1 MNDKLLAIQQG
12 LKAPK
17 NKNNDFA
24 HFKYRSCEAI
34 LLAVKP
40 LLAEQGLTL
49 TLSDAVV
56 NIGNAN
62 YVMATA
68 KISNGDDFRKTFG
81 YAREAIEKKGMDVA
95 QITGSASSYARKYAL
110 AGLFAIDDSDDID
123 AQDNTY
129 KTPTIS
135 KPVDKTLNQL
145 KIEIMKALNNVGIT
159 GDNISLAISQI
170 IEKPTVNTIAE
181 ANEILQAIADGIL

>member
-49 TLSDAVV
+49 VLTDTVV

-62 YVMATA
+62 YVMAEAILQDGTDNVVV
-68 KISNGDDFRKTFG
+68 SG
-81 YAREAIEKKGMDVA
+81 YAREAIDKKGMDVA

-110 AGLFAIDDSDDID
+110 AGLFAIDDSEDID
-123 AQDNTY
+123 AQDNRNT
-129 KTPTIS
+129 TPTVA

-145 KIEIMKALNNVGIT
+145 KIEIMKALNGAGVM
-159 GDNISLAISQI
+159 GDVVPMAISQI
-170 IEKPTVNTIAE
+170 IGKQTVDTIAE
-181 ANEILQAIADGIL
+181 ANEIFQAIEDGIL